1 MTGAVKTGDEVD
13 LGLGVLDHQ
22 LVDSE
27 GRRCGKVD
35 DLEITGIGDK
45 QPVVEAIVVGV
56 SAWRGRGL
64 VARLAASAARRRR
77 AVLVPWDEVDELAS
91 GVVLRHRA
99 HELRLG
105 RGDDRAR
112 RFVEWLPKAR

>member
-1 MTGAVKTGDEVD
+1 MSGTVKPGDAVD

-22 LVDSE
+22 LLDAE

-35 DLEITGIGDK
+35 DLEIAGIGDEK
-45 QPVVEAIVVGV
+45 PVVEAIVVGV

-64 VARLAASAARRRR
+64 VARLAASLARRRV
-77 AVLVPWDEVDELAS
+77 VLVPWNEVESLAA
-91 GVVLRHRA
+91 GVVLRHQA

-112 RFVEWLPKAR
+112 RFVEWLPRSR

>member
-1 MTGAVKTGDEVD
+1 MSKEID

-35 DLEITGIGDK
+35 DLELEGVADGR
-45 QPVVEAIVVGV
+45 PAVAAILVGA
-56 SAWRGRGL
+56 SAWRGRGVL
-64 VARLAASAARRRR
+64 GRLAARLARGRMTR
-77 AVLVPWDEVDELAS
+77 VPWQEVADVEATLKLRRKAS
-91 GVVLRHRA
+91 
-99 HELRLG
+99 ELRLG

-112 RFVEWLPKAR
+112 RIVEWIPGAR